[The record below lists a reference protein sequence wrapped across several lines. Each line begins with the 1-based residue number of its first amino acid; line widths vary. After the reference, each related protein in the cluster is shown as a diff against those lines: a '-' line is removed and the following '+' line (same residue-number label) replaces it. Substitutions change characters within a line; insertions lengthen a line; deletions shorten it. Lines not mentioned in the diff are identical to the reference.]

1 MSTDLKRTVCRP
13 LALIALPFGVAAA
26 HQAAPVALRLQV
38 SLSPQELKAIQPA
51 LEALDEAHPEW
62 DVALETAPQEDFFED
77 LDAQMAAGTPPD
89 VVRVPGLLA
98 QQCFGKG
105 SF

>member
-1 MSTDLKRTVCRP
+1 MSTDLKRTVCCP
-13 LALIALPFGVAAA
+13 LALVALPFGVTAA
-26 HQAAPVALRLQV
+26 HQAAPVTLRLQV
-38 SLSPQELKAIQPA
+38 SLSPQELKTFQPA
-51 LEALDEAHPEW
+51 LEAPDEAHPDW
-62 DVALETAPQEDFFED
+62 DVALETALQEDFFQD
-77 LDAQMAAGTPPD
+77 LDAQMAAGTLPD